1 MNNQPKVSLLQIS
14 LLIITAIGLKNH
26 VTVIPHLLGAAK
38 RDSWVSVGIG
48 LAIILCWCFLLSY
61 IHRKTINQNIF
72 HFVEQHT
79 GKLFGRFFSIIVS
92 LVFVLLAAVTL
103 KEFISWTKVSYLP
116 ITPIFL
122 CIILFTI
129 LCFLLAITNIQTIVI
144 LNTFVLTA
152 VVVFGFFVAFANIQY
167 KDHTLLKPILE
178 HGFKPVISG
187 TIYPLSGLIE
197 LIVLLFIQQKVHG
210 KMTTKL
216 FLINSV
222 ILAGLLLGPLIGSLT
237 EFGPYEAARQKYPA
251 FEQWGLVSLGRFI
264 KHLDFLSIYQW
275 ITGAFI
281 RISFFL
287 FLSAEPFTF
296 KSNKKK
302 ITLLAGFSVFLII
315 SNLIPMSDITFYS
328 FIREF
333 LMPFTFWFFLAISII
348 LGIIAAIANKKSR
361 RSQYVQENKKET
373 YNSK

>member
-1 MNNQPKVSLLQIS
+1 MNNPHKVSLVQIS

-38 RDSWVSVGIG
+38 RDSWVSVGIA
-48 LAIILCWCFLLSY
+48 LSFILCWCFLLLY
-61 IHRKTINQNIF
+61 IHRKTSNQNIF

-79 GKLFGRFFSIIVS
+79 GKVFGRFFSIIVS
-92 LVFVLLAAVTL
+92 SVFVLLAAVTL
-103 KEFISWTKVSYLP
+103 KEFVSWTKVSYLP
-116 ITPIFL
+116 ITPIFFSVL
-122 CIILFTI
+122 LFTI
-129 LCFLLAITNIQTIVI
+129 LCFLLAITNLQTIVI

-167 KDHTLLKPILE
+167 KDYTLLTPILE
-178 HGFKPVISG
+178 HGFKPAVSG
-187 TIYPLSGLIE
+187 TIYPLAGLIE
-197 LIVLLFIQQKVHG
+197 IISLLLIQQKVHG
-210 KMTTKL
+210 KMTLKL
-216 FLINSV
+216 FMINSA
-222 ILAGLLLGPLIGSLT
+222 ILAGLILGPSIGSLT
-237 EFGPYEAARQKYPA
+237 EFGPHEAARQKYPA

-264 KHLDFLSIYQW
+264 EHVDFLSIYQW

-302 ITLLAGFSVFLII
+302 IFLLAGFSLFMII
-315 SNLIPMSDITFYS
+315 SNLIPLSDITFYS
-328 FIREF
+328 FIRSY
-333 LMPFTFWFFLAISII
+333 LLPFTFWFFLAVSIV
-348 LGIIAAIANKKSR
+348 LGVIAAKANRKSR

-373 YNSK
+373 YKS

>member
-1 MNNQPKVSLLQIS
+1 MDKS
-14 LLIITAIGLKNH
+14 
-26 VTVIPHLLGAAK
+26 
-38 RDSWVSVGIG
+38 
-48 LAIILCWCFLLSY
+48 ILSAD
-61 IHRKTINQNIF
+61 HPN
-72 HFVEQHT
+72 
-79 GKLFGRFFSIIVS
+79 LFM
-92 LVFVLLAAVTL
+92 
-103 KEFISWTKVSYLP
+103 YH
-116 ITPIFL
+116 
-122 CIILFTI
+122 FTI
-129 LCFLLAITNIQTIVI
+129 LCFLLALTNIQTIVI
-144 LNTFVLTA
+144 LNTFVLTK
-152 VVVFGFFVAFANIQY
+152 VVVFGLFVAFANIQY

-264 KHLDFLSIYQW
+264 EHLDFLSIYQW

-287 FLSAEPFTF
+287 FLSAEAFTF

-302 ITLLAGFSVFLII
+302 ITLLAGSSVFLII
-315 SNLIPMSDITFYS
+315 SNLISHERYHLLFIYPGISNAFYVLVFPCHLHYS
-328 FIREF
+328 GHNCRH
-333 LMPFTFWFFLAISII
+333 S
-348 LGIIAAIANKKSR
+348 
-361 RSQYVQENKKET
+361 
-373 YNSK
+373 

>member
-26 VTVIPHLLGAAK
+26 VTVIPHLLGATK
-38 RDSWVSVGIG
+38 RDSWLSVGIALG
-48 LAIILCWCFLLSY
+48 FILCWCFLLSY

-72 HFVEQHT
+72 QFVEQHT
-79 GKLFGRFFSIIVS
+79 GKVFGRTFSIMVS

-116 ITPIFL
+116 ITPIFFSV
-122 CIILFTI
+122 ILFTI
-129 LCFLLAITNIQTIVI
+129 LCFLLSITNIQTIVI

-178 HGFKPVISG
+178 HGFKPVLSG

-197 LIVLLFIQQKVHG
+197 IIALLFIQQKVHG
-210 KMTTKL
+210 KMTIKL

-222 ILAGLLLGPLIGSLT
+222 ILAGLIIGPLIGSLT

-264 KHLDFLSIYQW
+264 EHLDFLSIYQW

-287 FLSAEPFTF
+287 FLSAEAFTF

-302 ITLLAGFSVFLII
+302 IILLAGFSLFLII
-315 SNLIPMSDITFYS
+315 TNLIPMSDITFYS
-328 FIREF
+328 FIRSF
-333 LMPFTFWFFLAISII
+333 LMPFTFWFFLAISLI
-348 LGIIAAIANKKSR
+348 LGIIAALANKKSR